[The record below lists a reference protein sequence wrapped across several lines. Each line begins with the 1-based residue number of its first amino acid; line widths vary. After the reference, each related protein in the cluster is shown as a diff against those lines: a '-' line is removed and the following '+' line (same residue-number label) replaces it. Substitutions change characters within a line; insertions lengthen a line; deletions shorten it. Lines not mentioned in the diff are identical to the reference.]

1 VFFVARFPMQK
12 RIDYQQDRHQ
22 HVKAYPPCPRRA
34 ANHASMLQE
43 RASIAPVKKIG
54 AGRQKPEAGTCS
66 VSADTE
72 HRGQTSYTASPES
85 ERAMDT
91 ALAMVDVVIT
101 DKIGVITFNNSMKQN
116 ALSKGL
122 IADLCAALEDLRMQG
137 SRVVI
142 LRAPAGASV
151 FSSGHDVRELPTN
164 GRDPLTYNDPLRRVI
179 RTIELFPAPVIAMVE
194 GSVWGGACELVMSC
208 DLIVAGDDSTFAIT
222 PAKWGVPYNISGVQ
236 NFLNTGGMP
245 LCKEMLFTAQ
255 PVAAK
260 RLVEQGIVSHAVP
273 RDQLETVTQ
282 AIAQQIAQNSPLVI
296 SLLKEELRL
305 LSASH
310 HLSPE
315 TFERVQALRRQV
327 YDSQDYREGI
337 RAFLEKRS
345 PEFRGK

>member
-1 VFFVARFPMQK
+1 M
-12 RIDYQQDRHQ
+12 
-22 HVKAYPPCPRRA
+22 
-34 ANHASMLQE
+34 E
-43 RASIAPVKKIG
+43 
-54 AGRQKPEAGTCS
+54 
-66 VSADTE
+66 
-72 HRGQTSYTASPES
+72 TAS
-85 ERAMDT
+85 
-91 ALAMVDVVIT
+91 AMVDVKIAG
-101 DKIGVITFNNSMKQN
+101 KIGVITLNSARKRN
-116 ALSKGL
+116 ALSKEL
-122 IADLCAALEDLRMQG
+122 ISELCAALEEMRTREV
-137 SRVVI
+137 RVVI
-142 LRAPAGASV
+142 LRAPAGSEV

-179 RTIELFPAPVIAMVE
+179 RMIELFPAPVVAMVE

-273 RDQLETVTQ
+273 RDQLESLTQ
-282 AIAQQIAQNSPLVI
+282 SIAEQIAENSPLVI

-310 HLSPE
+310 NLSPE

-327 YDSQDYREGI
+327 YDSEDYQEGI
-337 RAFLEKRS
+337 RSFLDKRS
-345 PEFRGK
+345 PNFKGK